1 MNEMPRT
8 VIEAYRSW
16 ITSFPADYHPL
27 DRKRFYIFL
36 HILFF
41 RARKSRSREW
51 FVKNLKDDTNLNDK
65 DIERL
70 ANEYELLR
78 DFMSQK
84 NTALGILRLE
94 REEKLLKR

>member
-1 MNEMPRT
+1 MDEMPRT

-41 RARKSRSREW
+41 EPGKAVQENGS
-51 FVKNLKDDTNLNDK
+51 LK
-65 DIERL
+65 I
-70 ANEYELLR
+70 
-78 DFMSQK
+78 
-84 NTALGILRLE
+84 
-94 REEKLLKR
+94 